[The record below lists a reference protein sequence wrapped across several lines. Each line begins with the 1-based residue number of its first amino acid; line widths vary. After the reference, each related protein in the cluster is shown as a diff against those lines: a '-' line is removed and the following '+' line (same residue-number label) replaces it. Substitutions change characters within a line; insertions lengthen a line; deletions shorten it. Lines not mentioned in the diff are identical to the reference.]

1 MLIKKFLKDFFYH
14 CRMKRVFYIC
24 YFSFLIFVSCA
35 KVTDARNEE
44 TQHSLQK
51 ECARKIELK
60 YAKKFSIFEAEYG
73 YVLHVFLDS
82 SPQQFFRYY
91 LVRDDSVKI
100 PNDGVKINIPISRL
114 AANTSTVFEF
124 IRMLDC
130 LSSLKATCAEE
141 YIYSPDICRLIREG
155 RIRSLGNSYNLN
167 REILLSVSPDLLLLS
182 DYSDTPRGISL
193 PMVYSLEWKE
203 VNALAR
209 AEWIK
214 LWGVLYDKYSLADS
228 LFQATE
234 KNYLDLK
241 ELVENQVSDRP
252 TLFAGGS
259 YSGTW
264 YLTGGEGF
272 MAQVYADAGANFLM
286 KDSAVTTISCG
297 LEWML
302 SKFSESE
309 YWLNCGD
316 FSMVN
321 WDDRLMHLKSVKNG
335 NVYHFMK
342 RSKTNGGIGISD
354 FYESAV
360 AHPDIILA
368 DVISIVHPQLLPSY
382 ESVYANKCEEGE
394 R

>member
-1 MLIKKFLKDFFYH
+1 
-14 CRMKRVFYIC
+14 MKRVFYIC

-35 KVTDARNEE
+35 KVTDARYEE
-44 TQHSLQK
+44 IQNSLQK
-51 ECARKIELK
+51 VCARKIELK
-60 YAKKFSIFEAEYG
+60 YAKKFSIFESEYG
-73 YVLHVFLDS
+73 YVLHIFHDN
-82 SPQQFFRYY
+82 SPQQFLRYY
-91 LVRDDSVKI
+91 LVRNDTVKT

-114 AANTSTVFEF
+114 ATNTSTIFEF
-124 IRMLDC
+124 VRMLDC
-130 LSSLKATCAEE
+130 LSTLKATCAEE
-141 YIYSPDICRLIREG
+141 YIYSSDICRMMRDGKIQ
-155 RIRSLGNSYNLN
+155 SLGNSYNLN

-182 DYSDTPRGISL
+182 DYSDTPKGLPL
-193 PMVYSLEWKE
+193 PMLYSFEWKE

-214 LWGVLYDKYSLADS
+214 LWGVLYDRYSLADS

-234 KNYLDLK
+234 KRYMALKDL
-241 ELVENQVSDRP
+241 VDNQVANRP

-272 MAQVYADAGANFLM
+272 MAEVYADAGANFLL
-286 KDSAVTTISCG
+286 KDSAITTISCG
-297 LEWML
+297 LEWLL

-316 FSMVN
+316 FSMDN
-321 WDDRLMHLKSVKNG
+321 WDNRLRHLKSVQNG

-342 RSKTNGGIGISD
+342 RSKRDGGIGISD

-368 DVISIVHPQLLPSY
+368 DVISIIHPQLLPSY
-382 ESVYANKCEEGE
+382 ERVYADKCEEEE

>member
-1 MLIKKFLKDFFYH
+1 
-14 CRMKRVFYIC
+14 
-24 YFSFLIFVSCA
+24 
-35 KVTDARNEE
+35 
-44 TQHSLQK
+44 
-51 ECARKIELK
+51 
-60 YAKKFSIFEAEYG
+60 
-73 YVLHVFLDS
+73 
-82 SPQQFFRYY
+82 
-91 LVRDDSVKI
+91 
-100 PNDGVKINIPISRL
+100 
-114 AANTSTVFEF
+114 
-124 IRMLDC
+124 
-130 LSSLKATCAEE
+130 
-141 YIYSPDICRLIREG
+141 
-155 RIRSLGNSYNLN
+155 
-167 REILLSVSPDLLLLS
+167 
-182 DYSDTPRGISL
+182 
-193 PMVYSLEWKE
+193 
-203 VNALAR
+203 
-209 AEWIK
+209 
-214 LWGVLYDKYSLADS
+214 
-228 LFQATE
+228 
-234 KNYLDLK
+234 
-241 ELVENQVSDRP
+241 
-252 TLFAGGS
+252 
-259 YSGTW
+259 
-264 YLTGGEGF
+264 